1 MPITTDRV
9 YGHDPPQR
17 VNAPPQRVFPL
28 NNVIPISQKI
38 GAPPNRAMFL
48 FTLQLKSVLPHRLSL

>member
-17 VNAPPQRVFPL
+17 VNAPSQGVFPIIDGTL
-28 NNVIPISQKI
+28 LKI
-38 GAPPNRAMFL
+38 GAPPHQAMFL
-48 FTLQLKSVLPHRLSL
+48 FTLQLKSALPHRLSQ